1 MFIGG
6 KSYGISINW
15 RKARLTILRQV
26 PPAFRARLSVVAAF
40 PFGEPNSSIVINSQR
55 HSHSTIL
62 TDPSLRPHFDP
73 IVRHHHDAHRCYA
86 GILCGNT
93 NTSHPSD
100 IITPTSDLLVA
111 QTINTHRAYI
121 RPEKHKMLLSS
132 RIPLKRRSPRPD
144 NGSIEELRQ
153 GLPDRILSTR

>member
-6 KSYGISINW
+6 KSYGTSINR
-15 RKARLTILRQV
+15 RKVRLTILRQV

-40 PFGEPNSSIVINSQR
+40 HFGEPNSSIAITTQR
-55 HSHSTIL
+55 HTHFAILTIL
-62 TDPSLRPHFDP
+62 SPRPHFDP
-73 IVRHHHDAHRCYA
+73 IVRHHHDAHRRHA
-86 GILCGNT
+86 GTLCGDT
-93 NTSHPSD
+93 NTSHPSV
-100 IITPTSDLLVA
+100 IITPTSDLLIA

-121 RPEKHKMLLSS
+121 RAEKRKMLLSS

-153 GLPDRILSTR
+153 GLPDHILSTR